1 MASPNLE
8 RLREPRVMRTQEI
21 TEEVENKCELP
32 KKKSLEN
39 ESGEG
44 AGR

>member
-1 MASPNLE
+1 M
-8 RLREPRVMRTQEI
+8 MRTQEI

-39 ESGEG
+39 ESEEG
-44 AGR
+44 AERRQRTMVRTDTPCL